1 MQHHGTFGG
10 TMRSE
15 TRLPGLLMLC
25 VLAAAPAL
33 PGCGATAHEY
43 LQQAKKA
50 TTLSEKERLLSR
62 ALQKD
67 PRLKDARLQRAW
79 VYVLQE
85 KFPEAFGDYDFLRQT
100 TTSLPDRAVVFFW
113 RGRAFDQNDQFAEA
127 AASYSEALRIDRRF
141 LNPYAARAQ
150 VFFKLGK
157 YASSMQDYLV
167 MLERDIDPEGLDA
180 VKRRSSWRFWRGVAG
195 FCAGE
200 WESAASDFQ
209 GAIRGSQSPGR
220 KARTFLYLYFV
231 ACRIGSKKKADE
243 VLAKYAKDSL
253 ARYGADKQG
262 TPWIF
267 SAVWYVAGLNTEEQ
281 FLLAAEH
288 TKPRTQAR
296 RTASAYYY
304 IGARHLANGA
314 KEQALEAFKKCL
326 EHKDAEMA
334 EYHMAKVENARLLVG
349 GKTANDYASE
359 ARKAE
364 TQEGKINLYT
374 EALRINPNH
383 TDARLNRA
391 LLYSLTGKHA
401 LALDD
406 YTRLLELYQKPS
418 NRAMAL
424 RYRAWTRAQSG
435 DHLAAVKDY
444 EAAIKAD
451 PELWQAREGLAVSLC
466 YLRRYKEA
474 AAVYEALTKLI
485 AGTGMKTFWRG
496 EHAFALCCAGD
507 WLGAVRDFRGI
518 LRKAPDSPIV
528 RVNLFIMETKLGNRS
543 RAAKELQEYA
553 AKIKIATWQSA
564 AAWHT
569 ANMLDIAKFLRASE
583 HSERETQL
591 LRTSR
596 AYYYIGAVHLIKAD
610 KRSQDQALQAFEKCV
625 QLGRQVKRESW
636 EFRMAVAELARK
648 KQRR

>member
-10 TMRSE
+10 TTRSE
-15 TRLPGLLMLC
+15 TRLLGLLMLC
-25 VLAAAPAL
+25 ALAAAPAL
-33 PGCGATAHEY
+33 PGCAATAHEY
-43 LQQAKKA
+43 FEQAKKA
-50 TTLSEKERLLSR
+50 TTLSEKERLLSL
-62 ALQKD
+62 ALEKD

-113 RGRAFDQNDQFAEA
+113 RGRAFDQNNQFAEA
-127 AASYSEALRIDRRF
+127 AASYSEALRIDPRF
-141 LNPYAARAQ
+141 LNPYAERAQ

-167 MLERDIDPEGLDA
+167 MLERDINPEGLDA
-180 VKRRSSWRFWRGVAG
+180 IKRRSSWRFWRGVAG

-209 GAIRGSQSPGR
+209 HAIRGSQSPGR
-220 KARTFLYLYFV
+220 KARTILYLYFV

-243 VLAKYAKDSL
+243 VLAEYAKESL

-281 FLLAAEH
+281 FLLASEH
-288 TKPRTQAR
+288 TKPQTQAR
-296 RTASAYYY
+296 RTASAYCY

-314 KEQALEAFKKCL
+314 KEQALEAFKKCV
-326 EHKDAEMA
+326 ERKDPEMA
-334 EYHMAKVENARLLVG
+334 EYHMAKVESARLLVG

-496 EHAFALCCAGD
+496 EHAFALCCSGD
-507 WLGAVRDFRGI
+507 WLGAAQDFRGI

-528 RVNLFIMETKLGNRS
+528 RVNLFIIETKLGNRS

-569 ANMLDIAKFLRASE
+569 ANMLDIPKFLRASE

-636 EFRMAVAELARK
+636 EFRMAIAELARK